1 MFLII
6 NMLLLLI
13 ISLLLHYCR
22 ISVYLFDST
31 FERFETH
38 AGNTRLIIKQWNNIV
53 PRGYIAIT
61 RRYNP
66 SRMYPV
72 Y

>member
-1 MFLII
+1 
-6 NMLLLLI
+6 MLLLLI
-13 ISLLLHYCR
+13 IPLLLHCCR

-31 FERFETH
+31 FERFEWPLLETH

-61 RRYNP
+61 RQYNP